1 MRTVSRLGETVQP
14 RKPQK
19 PQAAKPAQESKAAAF
34 LRQILRK
41 DARSGAH
48 AFCVAHAVG
57 IYPA

>member
-1 MRTVSRLGETVQP
+1 MQVN
-14 RKPQK
+14 KPQK

-34 LRQILRK
+34 LRSVLRQ

-57 IYPA
+57 IYPT